1 MSGRRCPLCGD
12 LREGH
17 GWCGSCR
24 LSYRQSNVSH
34 SNVMEVAEWGA
45 RRARAGE
52 QRRARFERTLD
63 TVVKTMRKGQDEP
76 A

>member
-24 LSYRQSNVSH
+24 LSYRQSNISH
-34 SNVMEVAEWGA
+34 ANTMETAEWGA
-45 RRARAGE
+45 ERARKGA
-52 QRRARFERTLD
+52 QKRERHERVLVD
-63 TVVKTMRKGQDEP
+63 VVNTMRKGP
-76 A
+76 G